1 MINIRKLYFY
11 LYKMNMMDIQSLK
24 LELVSKIINIEKP
37 ALLIEI
43 NKILQKE
50 SNTDWWDQLPE
61 ELRESIL
68 EGMDDVQKGNVYT
81 HEQIVQEARQ
91 KYGY

>member
-1 MINIRKLYFY
+1 
-11 LYKMNMMDIQSLK
+11 MDIQSLK